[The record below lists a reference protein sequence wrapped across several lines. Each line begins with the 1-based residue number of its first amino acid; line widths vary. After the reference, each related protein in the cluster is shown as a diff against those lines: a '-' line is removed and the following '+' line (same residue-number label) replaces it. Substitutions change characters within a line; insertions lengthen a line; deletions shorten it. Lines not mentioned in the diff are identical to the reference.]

1 GSFIFCGPTGVGKT
15 ELTKALAEVLFGDD
29 NNVIHI
35 DISEY
40 QESFSASRLIGSPP
54 GYVGFEDG
62 GQLTGSVRKKPY
74 SVVLFDEI
82 EKAHPDIFN
91 LMLRVM
97 DEGVL
102 EDSHGRKA
110 DFKNCVII
118 MTSNIGADI
127 MTGSKKLGFTDNIS
141 ESREKEV
148 ISEIRKKFS
157 PEFINR
163 IDKIAIFESLKENE
177 LHKITRRLLSKLGE
191 RAEKIGISLSFDDY
205 IISEICKISE
215 TEKYGARAL
224 KRTITEYAENL
235 VSEKIISGEISSGD
249 EVLLTF
255 SESGFDAKIL
265 SANV

>member
-1 GSFIFCGPTGVGKT
+1 MK
-15 ELTKALAEVLFGDD
+15 LKLF
-29 NNVIHI
+29 
-35 DISEY
+35 
-40 QESFSASRLIGSPP
+40 
-54 GYVGFEDG
+54 
-62 GQLTGSVRKKPY
+62 
-74 SVVLFDEI
+74 
-82 EKAHPDIFN
+82 
-91 LMLRVM
+91 
-97 DEGVL
+97 
-102 EDSHGRKA
+102 
-110 DFKNCVII
+110 
-118 MTSNIGADI
+118 
-127 MTGSKKLGFTDNIS
+127 
-141 ESREKEV
+141 KEA

-191 RAEKIGISLSFDDY
+191 RAGKIGISLSFDDSV
-205 IISEICKISE
+205 ISEICKISE

-235 VSEKIISGEISSGD
+235 VSEKIISGEITSGD